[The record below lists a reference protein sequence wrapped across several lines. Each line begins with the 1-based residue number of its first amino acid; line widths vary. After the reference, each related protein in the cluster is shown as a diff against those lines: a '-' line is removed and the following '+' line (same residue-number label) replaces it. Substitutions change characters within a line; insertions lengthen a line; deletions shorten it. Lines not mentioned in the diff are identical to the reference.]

1 MQHDVGLVITGGYAP
16 SGPVRIATERRCL
29 IVAADSG
36 LEHAARWG
44 IVPHAIVGD
53 MDSLTDLSLIQNYT
67 DSVVERYDT
76 AKDKTDTEIALD
88 FVWKRGVNRVTI
100 VGGGGGRLDH
110 LMGILSIFERDR
122 YPTRWVT
129 DRDEVTVLDSTHTF
143 ACARGEVV
151 SFFPVGRQRCTM
163 RTEGLRWPLD
173 ELVWERGDVGVSNEC
188 MAESCRV
195 EMSSGRL
202 LMVRALRS
210 PVLVP

>member
-1 MQHDVGLVITGGYAP
+1 MQHDVGLIITGGDAP
-16 SGPVRIATERRCL
+16 TVPVRTVDGRRCL

-44 IVPHAIVGD
+44 IIPHAIVGD

-67 DSVVERYDT
+67 DSVVERYER

-88 FVWKRGVNRVTI
+88 YVWKRGVNRVTI

-122 YPTRWVT
+122 YPIRWVT
-129 DRDEVTVLDSTHTF
+129 DRDEVTVIDSVHTF
-143 ACARGEVV
+143 ASSVGEIV
-151 SFFPVGRQRCTM
+151 SFFPVGPDRCTM
-163 RTEGLRWPLD
+163 KTDGLRWPLD

-188 MAESCRV
+188 VAESCRV

-202 LMVRALRS
+202 LMVRSLTS
-210 PVLVP
+210 PVSVP